1 VTVVLL
7 AHLSRVDVATLLA
20 RYGLNLE
27 LVASGVKVPGSYWG
41 EAEAGLR
48 NDRLYARLDTPLHS
62 ILHEAAHFVCMTPER
77 RADLDTD
84 AGSDHAEENGVCYL
98 QIVLADHVPRFGR
111 ERMLTDMDAWGYTFR
126 LGSAR
131 AWFEDDATDAAEWLR
146 RHELVDAA
154 GMPTWRTRAG

>member
-7 AHLSRVDVATLLA
+7 AHLSRVDVATLLT

-27 LVASGVKVPGSYWG
+27 LVASGVTVPASYWG
-41 EAEAGLR
+41 ETEAGLR
-48 NDRLYARLDTPLHS
+48 KDRLYARFDTPVHS

-77 RADLDTD
+77 RAGLDTE
-84 AGSDHAEENGVCYL
+84 AGGDHAEENGVCYL
-98 QIVLADHVPRFGR
+98 QIVLAEHVPRLGR

-131 AWFEDDATDAAEWLR
+131 AWFEEDAEDAGEWLR
-146 RHELVDAA
+146 RHELIDAE
-154 GMPTWRTRAG
+154 GMPTWRTRAE

>member
-1 VTVVLL
+1 MTVVLL

-84 AGSDHAEENGVCYL
+84 AGGDHAEENGVCYL